1 VIEFINEVVQ
11 THPYN
16 EPLKI
21 HTGRKPPMEAE
32 FVGILITLQFE
43 KGGPSVLK
51 GKAPQPPEESNSVEV
66 TIRPPDFEEKLKD
79 FKFKIR
85 IVAFSI

>member
-1 VIEFINEVVQ
+1 
-11 THPYN
+11 
-16 EPLKI
+16 
-21 HTGRKPPMEAE
+21 M
-32 FVGILITLQFE
+32 GIPIASQFE

-85 IVAFSI
+85 IVTFLNEAAWFHGPGDYWAGHDKAFER